1 MTDYHLGN
9 LPPQPYDAALVER
22 CRLANLMA
30 RPFVPKPI
38 KPPVP
43 APFVPPATSSPIKV
57 ATAFLSHELAANPA
71 PVAAL
76 MAGAKKFGMKE
87 STLRRAKK
95 ALSIKTVEIEG
106 GFYWAFAAQ
115 VEGA

>member
-1 MTDYHLGN
+1 MSDFHLGN

-22 CRLANLMA
+22 CRLADLA
-30 RPFVPKPI
+30 RRPFVLKLF
-38 KPPVP
+38 KPPEP
-43 APFVPPATSSPIKV
+43 PPFVPPANASPIKV
-57 ATAFLSHELAANPA
+57 AMAFLAHELAANPV
-71 PVAAL
+71 PVADL
-76 MAGAKKFGMKE
+76 MAGAKKFGIKE

-95 ALSIKTVEIEG
+95 ALSVRTIERDS